1 MYSRIYVVIVHC
13 THTAHAMRIKV
24 KGWSALRR
32 VMAIPHGMED
42 VHLLH
47 FEKEG
52 GGMYL
57 YIGIMYIYICI
68 YVVCTVYTLYI

>member
-52 GGMYL
+52 GGMY
-57 YIGIMYIYICI
+57 IYIYIYMYYVYIYIYI
-68 YVVCTVYTLYI
+68 YVYM